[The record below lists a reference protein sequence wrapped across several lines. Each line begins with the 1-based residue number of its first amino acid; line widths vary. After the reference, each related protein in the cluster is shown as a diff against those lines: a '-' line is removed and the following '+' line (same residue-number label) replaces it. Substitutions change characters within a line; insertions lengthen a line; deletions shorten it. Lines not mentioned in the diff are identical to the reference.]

1 MAKTVAQINEKIK
14 AGSVVVVTA
23 EEFTMM
29 AKTKDPEQLAQEV
42 DVVTTAT
49 FGPMCSSGAIINF
62 GHWSPGIRMEEIS
75 LNDVPIYEGLAAVDG
90 FIGATAES
98 KYNCQY
104 GGANVI
110 EDLIAGKELRLHAR
124 GKGTDCYPTQEIDTY
139 INKDVVNEFYLFDP
153 RNAYQNY
160 GAATNSTN
168 KIKYTYMGCL
178 LPSYGNVTYSTSGEL
193 SPLLND
199 PYLRTIGLG
208 TRIFL
213 GGTQG
218 YVVWNGTQFNTA
230 KERNEYGIPLGGG
243 ATLAVIGDA
252 KEMSTDFIR
261 AAYYEKYGVSMF
273 VGLGIPIPVLD
284 AEMARH
290 LAIANNQI
298 ETFVQDYGTDGHPA
312 VRKVNYAELQSGK
325 IELNGKKV
333 KTAPLS
339 SLSVARNIADILVGW
354 IKDGSFLLTE
364 PVMQFPMNNTVKS
377 LQPRSIKSMGSEA
390 SSQGEEK

>member
-23 EEFTMM
+23 EEFTAM
-29 AKTKDPEQLAQEV
+29 AKTKDPAQLAQEV

-49 FGPMCSSGAIINF
+49 FGPMCSSGAMINF
-62 GHWSPGIRMEEIS
+62 GHWNPGIRMEEITI
-75 LNDVPIYEGLAAVDG
+75 NDVPVYEGLAAVDSY
-90 FIGATAES
+90 IGATAES
-98 KYNCQY
+98 RYNCQY
-104 GGANVI
+104 GGAHVI

-124 GKGTDCYPTQEIDTY
+124 GKGTDCYPTKEIDTF

-160 GAATNSTN
+160 GAATNSTS
-168 KIKYTYMGCL
+168 KIKYTYMGSL
-178 LPSYGNVTYSTSGEL
+178 LPSCGNVTYSTSGEL

-230 KERNEYGIPLGGG
+230 KERNAHGIPLGGG
-243 ATLAVIGDA
+243 ATLAVIGNA
-252 KEMSTDFIR
+252 KEMSTEFIR
-261 AAYYEKYGVSMF
+261 AAYYEKYGVSLF
-273 VGLGIPIPVLD
+273 VGIGIPIPVLD
-284 AEMARH
+284 EDMARR
-290 LAIANNQI
+290 LAIANNEI
-298 ETFVQDYGTDGHPA
+298 ETFVQDYGVDGHPA
-312 VRKVNYAELQSGK
+312 MRKVNYAELQSGR

-333 KTAPLS
+333 KTASLS
-339 SLSVARNIADILVGW
+339 SMSVARNIADLLVGS

-364 PVMQFPMNNTVKS
+364 PVMRFPMDNTVKP
-377 LQPRSIKSMGSEA
+377 LQPRSIETSRT
-390 SSQGEEK
+390 EER